1 MKKLLIYF
9 VLLIIMLAMLS
20 VPSEAVSDIEANE
33 IAQEI
38 EHELSAAVDSDVRNI
53 LKEIGMDGFSFDDVY
68 NISLQSISRFFA
80 DTLKNKISDTAFEFA
95 ELMGVILLVGVLSV
109 IFADS
114 KNDELL
120 NIIAMTVISLLSV
133 KSVSV
138 SMSAVISTLEM
149 SGKFMLSFVPIYALI
164 ISLGGNPSTALTYNT
179 FVIGFAEILSSF
191 ITGGITDLLGVFF
204 CLGISFS
211 FNGGINT
218 GRIISAVS
226 KIFNTVIG
234 FASSVF
240 TGFLSLKSILS
251 SSVDSLSIKS
261 IRFVI
266 GSMIPVIGSSISDAY
281 SSLLGSINLIK
292 GSVAIVGILV
302 IIIINIPII
311 FETLTHY
318 ISFTLLSHIAES
330 VSAGRCSDVLKCFA
344 CGIRMLLLV
353 CIFEMFILIIST
365 GILLSVK
372 NGG

>member
-1 MKKLLIYF
+1 MKKSLIYF
-9 VLLIIMLAMLS
+9 ALIIIMLAMLP

-191 ITGGITDLLGVFF
+191 ITGGITDFLGVFF

-218 GRIISAVS
+218 GRIISAVN

-234 FASSVF
+234 FVSSVF

-330 VSAGRCSDVLKCFA
+330 VSADRCSDVLKCFA